1 MRVCVCACVCTCV
14 CVCVFVQGW
23 FDLDT
28 RGGSWWATASKT
40 QLDIDENISL
50 AHKEC
55 GDKTVEFTSSLH
67 LARKPHKQQ
76 VHALLSIFVPPDRGA
91 LRSIRHLDS
100 SLAHM
105 SPAKPLS
112 SPPLPAIELRQ
123 RGVVQEVPEETEDS
137 QWKALCALLPVFVL
151 SLCLALTQAC
161 AHTRT
166 CKCTC
171 TRTRTQR

>member
-1 MRVCVCACVCTCV
+1 M
-14 CVCVFVQGW
+14 
-23 FDLDT
+23 DT

-40 QLDIDENISL
+40 QLDIDENMSL

-67 LARKPHKQQ
+67 LARNPHKQQ
-76 VHALLSIFVPPDRGA
+76 VHALLSIFVPPGRGA
-91 LRSIRHLDS
+91 LHSIRHLDP

-123 RGVVQEVPEETEDS
+123 CGVVQEVPEETEDS
-137 QWKALCALLPVFVL
+137 QWKALCALLPVFGSLFVSCSHASVCTHTNMQMYMHTHTHAEMSTRGCTLTPVL
-151 SLCLALTQAC
+151 
-161 AHTRT
+161 
-166 CKCTC
+166 
-171 TRTRTQR
+171 